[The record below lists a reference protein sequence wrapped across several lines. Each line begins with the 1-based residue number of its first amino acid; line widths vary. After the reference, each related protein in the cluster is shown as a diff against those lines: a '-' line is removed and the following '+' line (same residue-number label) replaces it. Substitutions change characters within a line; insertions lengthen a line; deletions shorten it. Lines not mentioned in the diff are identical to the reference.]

1 MVDALDG
8 VKVCIPEDVND
19 TAGNINLEAGTRTV
33 KGDEALDYVRVR
45 HGIGERENGDL
56 GRMKRQQA
64 FVAAMANKVMS
75 KGMLARPDR
84 LNRFLTDRSSVV
96 SGKSA
101 SVRVVLGGRR

>member
-45 HGIGERENGDL
+45 HGIGERETGDL

-64 FVAAMANKVMS
+64 FRSEESRAGTEGGSECRTRRSPFHEKKNRIHYNKS
-75 KGMLARPDR
+75 HY
-84 LNRFLTDRSSVV
+84 
-96 SGKSA
+96 
-101 SVRVVLGGRR
+101 